1 MNYRFLSREGDF
13 NSHTQI
19 HVLMLYFFLYRKI
32 IMLIKEVAMYYLLDT
47 ANIED
52 IKRGVEYYPIIGVT
66 TNPSIIAREKK

>member
-1 MNYRFLSREGDF
+1 
-13 NSHTQI
+13 
-19 HVLMLYFFLYRKI
+19 
-32 IMLIKEVAMYYLLDT
+32 MLIKEVAMYYLLDT